1 MPGTK
6 SMRSFDGAIVF
17 DDVIVILS
25 VVDILNDLAS
35 GTGLVGRNRV
45 RDGVLL
51 RTVLAAKAT
60 LAPWLLYD
68 LVRARRARNSW
79 QEVFFQLYS
88 IGSVPAS
95 PAFCVGPETSRS
107 LRLVCI
113 SDTHLC
119 HKQLPPLPDGDVLI
133 HCGDFTNHGSLDE
146 VLDFVEWFAGQPH
159 SRKLCVPG
167 NHDMLLDEDYYENYW
182 SDWSRVKESPREA
195 KAAFASR
202 NIELLI
208 DQGTSIEGVTFYGSP
223 WVAQGHDW
231 KTAFNKQDS
240 ELENCWARIPE
251 NSDVLLTHMPPYGKG
266 DRLEGGEHVG
276 CSFLAEAVKA
286 KRPKLHV
293 FGHVHTDTGIF
304 PADTS
309 AEPSAAMA
317 AWRAKLAKEREPSRA
332 REGALCFGAQ
342 GHRLC
347 ECRFRERHA
356 ARNAMKSRGGGGPG
370 ALPKPIDTL
379 FQVLGLLPLRRT
391 PSPGPGRG
399 HLKKESLCCAGTFHL
414 KILFCLVAA
423 LCARKRAAR
432 SSPPLWARRA
442 LRDQRAGVFW
452 RNAHSPVRHCPAKPS
467 QRTTSLGC
475 QAFPPWRIAQNDK
488 AKGTAKR
495 KSDDGHGHGGVGRP
509 GTRIDFGDVPCIE
522 SLFSS
527 FPYVL
532 CMMMQ
537 DSP

>member
-1 MPGTK
+1 MA
-6 SMRSFDGAIVF
+6 SAIVF

-35 GTGLVGRNRV
+35 GTGMCTPRAMCSAALSQAQKFAGFQTCRKIDHAEVSSVLVLIMHLPQPVCRTSVRFCSASMDEDLRSPSTNGRLVRCLGCTEAFSAGLVGRNRV

-167 NHDMLLDEDYYENYW
+167 NHDMLLDEDYYQAYW

-317 AWRAKLAKEREPSRA
+317 AWLAERAEQSQLELFLS
-332 REGALCFGAQ
+332 
-342 GHRLC
+342 
-347 ECRFRERHA
+347 
-356 ARNAMKSRGGGGPG
+356 GP
-370 ALPKPIDTL
+370 
-379 FQVLGLLPLRRT
+379 
-391 PSPGPGRG
+391 
-399 HLKKESLCCAGTFHL
+399 
-414 KILFCLVAA
+414 
-423 LCARKRAAR
+423 
-432 SSPPLWARRA
+432 
-442 LRDQRAGVFW
+442 
-452 RNAHSPVRHCPAKPS
+452 
-467 QRTTSLGC
+467 
-475 QAFPPWRIAQNDK
+475 
-488 AKGTAKR
+488 KGTVSVNAASV
-495 KSDDGHGHGGVGRP
+495 SDTQLG
-509 GTRIDFGDVPCIE
+509 
-522 SLFSS
+522 
-527 FPYVL
+527 
-532 CMMMQ
+532 MQ
-537 DSP
+537 